1 MICLFPLPDSAVG
14 AIRVHSSYSADLGAS
29 RGVFIHVHN
38 VILQGKDGRLIHI
51 THNDS
56 QQCGIFKWPQ
66 MGEMVVCVSVGAF
79 NVECVNFSLL
89 IVQRLG
95 WKKKAQ

>member
-1 MICLFPLPDSAVG
+1 MLPLPDSAVG
-14 AIRVHSSYSADLGAS
+14 AIRVHGSYSANLDAG

-38 VILQGKDGRLIHI
+38 VTLQGKDRRLIHI

-56 QQCGIFKWPQ
+56 QRCGIFKWPQ
-66 MGEMVVCVSVGAF
+66 MGEMEVCVSVGAF

-95 WKKKAQ
+95 GKKKAQ